1 MPAST
6 GPLRPPELREP
17 QPGGSR
23 ADQRDDRAGRDGPA
37 GGVAGQ
43 GNESSGYS
51 HVLRLPGALR
61 AFLPALLARLSLAM
75 MTLAL
80 VLAVEAATG
89 SFAVAGAA
97 AGTAGI
103 TNVVASPFRARLVDR
118 WGQRRSLNLLACAYA
133 TGLSALAALTGSPGR
148 PTGSAV
154 WIVVTAASIGLF
166 APPLGAAMRVV
177 WGSITP
183 TTALRTRAY
192 TLDAVAEELLFT
204 VGPLVVAVVVAVASP
219 AAALLVAAAASVVGT
234 VTMTSSSASRALIGS
249 SVTKATISGRPLR
262 QRGFRPVLVAL
273 VGAGII
279 LGVIE
284 IAASAFAV
292 DAGSRELAGPLMA
305 GFAGG
310 SAIGGLAYGSRDWR
324 SGPSRRLL
332 ALGLGMVV
340 ATGTLIVAPSLLT
353 IGALLVVVGLFL
365 APSLVTGYLLADLY
379 TGAEART
386 EASSRINTSVN
397 AGAALAVTTG
407 GGVIDRFGVDAAIAT
422 AVGAALLCLLLPASQ
437 LLRPALAEGTAPR
450 VEVT

>member
-1 MPAST
+1 
-6 GPLRPPELREP
+6 
-17 QPGGSR
+17 
-23 ADQRDDRAGRDGPA
+23 
-37 GGVAGQ
+37 
-43 GNESSGYS
+43 
-51 HVLRLPGALR
+51 
-61 AFLPALLARLSLAM
+61 
-75 MTLAL
+75 
-80 VLAVEAATG
+80 
-89 SFAVAGAA
+89 
-97 AGTAGI
+97 
-103 TNVVASPFRARLVDR
+103 
-118 WGQRRSLNLLACAYA
+118 
-133 TGLSALAALTGSPGR
+133 
-148 PTGSAV
+148 
-154 WIVVTAASIGLF
+154 
-166 APPLGAAMRVV
+166 MRVV

-219 AAALLVAAAASVVGT
+219 AAALVAAAAASVVGT
-234 VTMTSSSASRALIGS
+234 VTVTSSSVSRALIGS
-249 SVTKATISGRPLR
+249 SVTAATVSGRPLR

-332 ALGLGMVV
+332 ALGLGMVI
-340 ATGTLIVAPSLLT
+340 ATGTLVVAPTLLT

-379 TGAEART
+379 T
-386 EASSRINTSVN
+386 V
-397 AGAALAVTTG
+397 
-407 GGVIDRFGVDAAIAT
+407 
-422 AVGAALLCLLLPASQ
+422 
-437 LLRPALAEGTAPR
+437 AEGPYRGVQLDQHVGQRRRGARGHDRRSRHRPLRRRRGHCNRGRGSLVVPSATGLSAPAASPR
-450 VEVT
+450 RGNSTPDRGDLITPPLGDGLPPLRR

>member
-1 MPAST
+1 MT
-6 GPLRPPELREP
+6 
-17 QPGGSR
+17 
-23 ADQRDDRAGRDGPA
+23 
-37 GGVAGQ
+37 GQ
-43 GNESSGYS
+43 GNGFSGYR
-51 HVLRLPGALR
+51 HVLWLPDALR
-61 AFLPALLARLSLAM
+61 AFVPALLGRLSLAM
-75 MTLAL
+75 VTLAL

-89 SFAVAGAA
+89 SFAVAGSA
-97 AGTAGI
+97 AGAAGLA
-103 TNVVASPFRARLVDR
+103 NVVASPFRARLVDR

-133 TGLSALAALTGSPGR
+133 TGLLGLAALTGLPSR
-148 PTGSAV
+148 PTGSGA
-154 WIVVTAASIGLF
+154 WIVVVAACIGLF

-183 TTALRTRAY
+183 TMALRTRAY

-219 AAALLVAAAASVVGT
+219 AAALLVAATASVVGT
-234 VTMTSSSASRALIGS
+234 VAMTTSSASRALAGR
-249 SVTKATISGRPLR
+249 SVTAATVWGRPLR

-292 DAGSRELAGPLMA
+292 NTGARELAGPLMA

-332 ALGLGMVV
+332 ALGLGMVI
-340 ATGTLIVAPSLLT
+340 ATGTLIVAPTMLT

-379 TGAEART
+379 TVAEART
-386 EASSRINTSVN
+386 EASSWINTSVN
-397 AGAALAVTTG
+397 AGAAIAVTIG
-407 GGVIDRFGVDAAIAT
+407 GVVIDRFGVDAAIAT
-422 AVGAALLCLLLPASQ
+422 AVGAALVCLLLPASQ
-437 LLRPALAEGTAPR
+437 LLRPALAQGTAPR
-450 VEVT
+450 VER